1 MKIKPLFKFTNATDF
16 LCKYLMA
23 CGVEKSNLDLFLYPD
38 SSCEENPWDYV
49 NMDEAV
55 DRLHEAIVNKQKV
68 GIICDADCDGHMSAT
83 VANQF
88 LKSQGLS
95 TTIFTHMGKTHGLT
109 INQDENMVEQVK
121 DSGVQLLWIPDA
133 GSHDAKQ
140 CKQLKDCGIDVLVTD
155 HHPTTIEANPYAI
168 VVNPHIKGNINLSGT
183 AVTNLVVVA
192 YCEKYGLP
200 KPNYLDLVGLSTI
213 SDAMDLSAC
222 VNRWF
227 LTKGLVD
234 NKNINPFIQKLIKKY
249 GRGEAITP
257 HMLSWNVIPKINA
270 VTRCTDID
278 TKRLVIE
285 ALNTDNEEIQDEA
298 VKQSQRAHNHQVKTV
313 KKMMEE
319 IEPTLDMNHKGIVGF
334 TDSSNKEY
342 IGLVAGKIAGKY
354 GKPCFLLRDSD
365 RGSWTGSFRSN
376 VPLVG
381 IIKGCGI
388 EGVGAEGQPSAAGVW
403 MPKAKLDEF
412 IEFIDSLP
420 LEVEPEVEVT
430 CELKIDEIT
439 TPLCKEIESNEILW
453 GTGVPKPMFYINTK
467 ANNANVQVFR
477 KKTNTVKLTIGDIDF
492 MLFQASDED
501 IELLTET
508 PEYNI
513 EMLVELQTNEW
524 NGVVS
529 PQAMVKKFEVKP
541 IEHEEVDWED
551 LF

>member
-16 LCKYLMA
+16 LRKYLMA

-38 SSCEENPWDYV
+38 SSCEESPWDYV
-49 NMDEAV
+49 NMNEAV

-88 LKSQGLS
+88 LKAQGLS

-140 CKQLKDCGIDVLVTD
+140 CKQLKDCGVDVLVTD
-155 HHPTTIEANPYAI
+155 HHPTTIEVNPYAI

-285 ALNTDNEEIQDEA
+285 ALNTDDEEIQDEA
-298 VKQSQRAHNHQVKTV
+298 VKQSQRAHTHQVKTV

-319 IEPTLDMNHKGIVGF
+319 IEPTLDMSHKGIVGF

-354 GKPCFLLRDSD
+354 GKPCFLLRDSG

-376 VPLVG
+376 VPLVN

-388 EGVGAEGQPSAAGVW
+388 EGVGAEGQPSAAGIW
-403 MPKAKLDEF
+403 MPKVKLNEF

-430 CELKIDEIT
+430 CELKVDEIT

-453 GTGVPKPMFYINTK
+453 GTGVPKPMFYVSAKT
-467 ANNANVQVFR
+467 NNANAQVFR
-477 KKTNTVKLTIGDIDF
+477 KKTNTVKLAIDDVDF

-501 IELLTET
+501 IELLTKT

-513 EMLVELQTNEW
+513 EMLFELQTNEW

-541 IEHEEVDWED
+541 IEHEEINWED

>member
-16 LCKYLMA
+16 LTKYLMA

-49 NMDEAV
+49 NMNEAV
-55 DRLHEAIVNKQKV
+55 DRLHEAVENKEKV
-68 GIICDADCDGHMSAT
+68 GIVCDEDADGYMSAT

-88 LKSQGLS
+88 LQSQGLS
-95 TTIFTHMGKTHGLT
+95 PIIFTHIGKTHGLT
-109 INQDENMVEQVK
+109 INQEENMVEQIKNSDVTF
-121 DSGVQLLWIPDA
+121 LWIPDA

-140 CKQLKDCGIDVLVTD
+140 CEELKDYGVDVLITD
-155 HHPTTIEANPYAI
+155 HHPTTIEVNPYAI
-168 VVNPHIKGNINLSGT
+168 VVNPHIKGNIDLSGA
-183 AVTNLVVVA
+183 AVTNLVVVG
-192 YCEKYGLP
+192 YCEKYNIP
-200 KPNYLDLVGLSTI
+200 KLSYLDLVGLSTI
-213 SDAMDLSAC
+213 SDSMNLSAC

-234 NKNINPFIQKLIKKY
+234 NENINPFIQKLIKKY
-249 GRGEAITP
+249 GRNEAITP
-257 HMLSWNVIPKINA
+257 HMLSWNIIPKINS
-270 VTRCTDID
+270 VTRSSDNEL
-278 TKRLVIE
+278 KKLLIE
-285 ALNTDNEEIQDEA
+285 ALNTDDENIQDEA
-298 VKQSQRAHNHQVKTV
+298 VKQSQKAHSHQVKTV

-319 IEPTLDMNHKGIVGF
+319 IEPTLDTSHKGIVGF

-342 IGLVAGKIAGKY
+342 IGLVAGKISGKY
-354 GKPCFLLRDSD
+354 GKPCFLLRDSGK
-365 RGSWTGSFRSN
+365 GSWTGSFRSN
-376 VPLVG
+376 VPLVD

-420 LEVEPEVEVT
+420 LEVEPEVEVA
-430 CELKIDEIT
+430 CELKVDEIT
-439 TPLCKEIESNEILW
+439 TLLCKEIESNEILW
-453 GTGVPKPMFYINTK
+453 GTGVPKPIFYINTK
-467 ANNANVQVFR
+467 TNNANAQVFR

-492 MLFQASDED
+492 MLFQANDED
-501 IELLTET
+501 IEMLTKT

-524 NGVVS
+524 NGIVS
-529 PQAMVKKFEVKP
+529 PQAMIKKFEVKP
-541 IEHEEVDWED
+541 IEHEEVNWED